1 VQSVVDSVQRTRQ
14 AAESGRKHVLTL
26 QSRLAEQ
33 EARVRIALSSIE
45 QAENWA
51 LQKGEASVELSPS
64 PATKP
69 PFEQLSSSNDLLS
82 AGHLIEFIR
91 NAGTFAVVSYFLFVL
106 SLYGIAPARFVAW
119 HEWIATEGIPFGEKL
134 AKTLA
139 PFLLGTPHALN
150 AVVRRYQ
157 ERARRLFDDTQEAK
171 ERPAWVPAPLTIGN
185 ELIHVYSRPPDLPAE
200 KFYVAGLQELK
211 ARPRMNHMRWIIS
224 IEGPGGVGKS
234 ALAFQIARW
243 ASDSR
248 SEHRLARFPILPWVL
263 RRFPVCC
270 CKRFCAANAFW

>member
-1 VQSVVDSVQRTRQ
+1 
-14 AAESGRKHVLTL
+14 
-26 QSRLAEQ
+26 
-33 EARVRIALSSIE
+33 
-45 QAENWA
+45 
-51 LQKGEASVELSPS
+51 
-64 PATKP
+64 
-69 PFEQLSSSNDLLS
+69 
-82 AGHLIEFIR
+82 
-91 NAGTFAVVSYFLFVL
+91 VL

-224 IEGPGGVGKS
+224 IECPGGVGKS

-248 SEHRLARFPILPWVL
+248 SEHRLARFPILPVLLRSLLSDANKNVNVDEAAADSLRLIMGTSKISGVLLQALL
-263 RRFPVCC
+263 RR
-270 CKRFCAANAFW
+270 KRVLVVIDGVSEMPKEAADLSIRPDKGAVDTPSSRSDESFAH